1 MDEGITGAIQDAKKI
16 LVDAFCADPQKLFAQ
31 GPSLDREVQDVVRQL
46 ARGVVE
52 DVLETMRVELLD
64 TRPEPNLTIE
74 HHRTV
79 SFTCLFGTIT
89 VRSPYL
95 TNRDNKGGEGWR
107 PMKEVFGI
115 VGKGCS
121 PAVARALSDFG
132 SDRSY
137 QDAEDAFAEHYGFVI
152 GRTTIRSNTLAEGE
166 RALTYVEER
175 LEDVVAT
182 GHPEQ
187 TEMVVQL
194 DGCHVRTGELMTAG
208 RVGTLDRPPTDV
220 VRVEQWRETRTGLV
234 RGLDDVEPTYVCR
247 IADYDTLTEQLHAA
261 AQARGLTTETT
272 VIAPSDGGNGL
283 KEALERRFDN
293 LHFILDYPHFKEQ
306 LYETADAL
314 GVGEEVR
321 MHWIDTLTER
331 VRDGEIDEVLCDLHV
346 LYGLSQEHR
355 VLRLFH
361 HLERFASCLHYD
373 EYVRRGWPIGSGEVE
388 SAHRYLPQA
397 RLKIAGACWRVEN
410 INPMLALRLLKINGW
425 WEDYWAEDT
434 HRHAA

>member
-1 MDEGITGAIQDAKKI
+1 MNDAITDAMEVAKKI
-16 LVDAFCADPQKLFAQ
+16 LVEAFCADPQLLIAQ
-31 GPSLDREVQDVVRQL
+31 GPALDRNVQKSIREV

-52 DVLETMRVELLD
+52 DVLDAMRIRLLKD
-64 TRPEPNLTIE
+64 RPEPKMTIE
-74 HHRTV
+74 RHPLV
-79 SFTCLFGTIT
+79 PFDCLFGTIH

-95 TNRDNKGGEGWR
+95 TNRHNKEMGWR

-121 PAVARALSDFG
+121 PALARALCDFG

-137 QDAEDAFAEHYGFVI
+137 QDAEDAFAEHYGFEI
-152 GRTTIRSNTLAEGE
+152 GRTTIRSKTVAEGA
-166 RALTYVEER
+166 RALAYVEER
-175 LEDVVAT
+175 LDEIIPT
-182 GHPEQ
+182 GHPDQ
-187 TEMVVQL
+187 SEMVVQL
-194 DGCHVRTGELMTAG
+194 DGCHIRTGELMTAG
-208 RVGTLDRPPTDV
+208 QVGTLNRPRTDI

-234 RGLDDVEPTYVCR
+234 RGIDDVEPTYVCR
-247 IADYDTLTEQLHAA
+247 IGDYDTLTGELHSAA
-261 AQARGLTTETT
+261 RARGLTEATT
-272 VIAPSDGGNGL
+272 IIAPSDGGNGL

-293 LHFILDYPHFKEQ
+293 LHFILDYPHFKAQ

-321 MHWIDTLTER
+321 AYWIDTLTER
-331 VRDGEIDEVLCDLHV
+331 VRDGEIDEVLCDLKW
-346 LYGLSQEHR
+346 LYGLTREHR

-361 HLERFASCLHYD
+361 HLERFANCLHYD
-373 EYVRRGWPIGSGEVE
+373 EYVRRGWPIGSGEIE

-434 HRHAA
+434 HLIAA